1 MREAIRSQ
9 IGKLIGLNLQ
19 YAGRASNLFWLG
31 FGELISVTRRGK
43 TEELAE
49 YALDIQCSWRIIK
62 DNKILVGS
70 RDFYSP
76 RTGWNEEND
85 DFDWDVQGNNRFDER
100 IESFIENTKEHVAV
114 ERVEPDEVG
123 GLKIFLSQGYLLEVF
138 RILQKMMNTVSSGDF
153 LTEEKTA
160 PTLLS
165 QVMALKTSNFR

>member
-9 IGKLIGLNLQ
+9 TGKLIGLNLR

-31 FGELISVTRRGK
+31 FGEMISVTRRGK

-49 YALDIQCSWRIIK
+49 YALNIQCSWRITK

-100 IESFIENTKEHVAV
+100 IESFIENAKEHVTV

-138 RILQKMMNTVSSGDF
+138 PD
-153 LTEEKTA
+153 
-160 PTLLS
+160 
-165 QVMALKTSNFR
+165 TSEDDEYSEFWRFFNRRENSPHFVVTGNGIENE

>member
-76 RTGWNEEND
+76 RTGWNQEND

-138 RILQKMMNTVSSGDF
+138 PDTSEDDEYSEFWRFFNRRENSPHFVVTGNG
-153 LTEEKTA
+153 TENE
-160 PTLLS
+160 
-165 QVMALKTSNFR
+165 

>member
-9 IGKLIGLNLQ
+9 IGKLIGLNLR

-49 YALDIQCSWRIIK
+49 YALDIQCSWRITK

-138 RILQKMMNTVSSGDF
+138 PD
-153 LTEEKTA
+153 
-160 PTLLS
+160 
-165 QVMALKTSNFR
+165 TSEDDEYSEFWRFFNRRENSPHFVVTGNGIENE

>member
-1 MREAIRSQ
+1 MRESIRSQ
-9 IGKLIGLNLQ
+9 IGKLIGLNLR

-31 FGELISVTRRGK
+31 FGEMISVTRRGK
-43 TEELAE
+43 NEELAE
-49 YALDIQCSWRIIK
+49 YALDIQCSWRITK

-100 IESFIENTKEHVAV
+100 IESFIENAKEHVTV

-138 RILQKMMNTVSSGDF
+138 PD
-153 LTEEKTA
+153 
-160 PTLLS
+160 
-165 QVMALKTSNFR
+165 TSEDDEYSEFWRFFNRRENSPHFVVTGNGIENE

>member
-9 IGKLIGLNLQ
+9 IGKLIGLNLR

-31 FGELISVTRRGK
+31 FGEMISVTRRGK

-49 YALDIQCSWRIIK
+49 YALNIQCSWRITK

-100 IESFIENTKEHVAV
+100 IEFFIENAKEHVTV

-123 GLKIFLSQGYLLEVF
+123 GLKIFLSQDYLLEVF
-138 RILQKMMNTVSSGDF
+138 PD
-153 LTEEKTA
+153 
-160 PTLLS
+160 
-165 QVMALKTSNFR
+165 TSEDDEYSEFWRFFNRRENSPHFVVTGNGIENE

>member
-9 IGKLIGLNLQ
+9 IGKLIGLNLR

-31 FGELISVTRRGK
+31 FGEMISVTRRGK

-49 YALDIQCSWRIIK
+49 YALDIQCSWRITK

-100 IESFIENTKEHVAV
+100 IEPFIENAKEHVTV

-138 RILQKMMNTVSSGDF
+138 PD
-153 LTEEKTA
+153 
-160 PTLLS
+160 
-165 QVMALKTSNFR
+165 TSEDDEYSEFWRFFNRRENSPHFVVTGNGIENE

>member
-9 IGKLIGLNLQ
+9 IGKLIGLNLR

-31 FGELISVTRRGK
+31 FGEMISVTRRGK
-43 TEELAE
+43 TEKLAE
-49 YALDIQCSWRIIK
+49 YALDIQCSWRITK

-100 IESFIENTKEHVAV
+100 IESFIENAKEHVTV

-138 RILQKMMNTVSSGDF
+138 PD
-153 LTEEKTA
+153 
-160 PTLLS
+160 
-165 QVMALKTSNFR
+165 TSEDDEYSEFWRFFNRRENSPHFVVKGNGIENE

>member
-1 MREAIRSQ
+1 M
-9 IGKLIGLNLQ
+9 
-19 YAGRASNLFWLG
+19 
-31 FGELISVTRRGK
+31 ISVTRRGK

-76 RTGWNEEND
+76 RTGWNQEND

-114 ERVEPDEVG
+114 ERVKPDEVG

-138 RILQKMMNTVSSGDF
+138 PD
-153 LTEEKTA
+153 
-160 PTLLS
+160 
-165 QVMALKTSNFR
+165 TSEDDEYSEFWRFFNRRENSPHFVVTGNGIENE